1 MDNLDEDRKDIND
14 WFLIQ
19 SKKVQNQSQIVS
31 CEGAGA
37 MYHIDKKTP
46 NIFIPAMPRSAA
58 QSENNTTAR
67 ITVAPNLMGCLIGY
81 ARGDTD
87 FTDGTHPKITKTTG
101 FRGGYQICE
110 IPYMHCIQPSTKLVY
125 DSDRSM
131 EHWLVAYNKNTL
143 QTRPIDVGNMFIS
156 SVLLSSNSGNE
167 PSSLLTIYIEHNKTA
182 GVKFS
187 PTKLLSPGF
196 YKAEVFFNDTADS
209 RDCNKESDFK
219 VKKCSA
225 GEYNEAKKQAAALLA
240 YNEKPIPGYFK
251 W

>member
-1 MDNLDEDRKDIND
+1 MDNLEEDRKDIND

-31 CEGAGA
+31 CAGAGA

-46 NIFIPAMPRSAA
+46 HVFTPQMPRSAA
-58 QSENNTTAR
+58 KSEDNTTSR

-81 ARGDTD
+81 ARSDFD
-87 FTDGTHPKITKTTG
+87 FTDGTHPKVSKQTG

-110 IPYMHCIQPSTKLVY
+110 LPYMHCIQPTNRLVY
-125 DSDRSM
+125 DADRSL
-131 EHWLVAYNKNTL
+131 EHWLVSYNEKSL
-143 QTRPIDVGNMFIS
+143 QYKPIDIGKMFVS
-156 SVLLSSNSGNE
+156 SILLSAHDGND
-167 PSSLLTIYIEHNKTA
+167 PTSLITIYIEHNKTE

-187 PTKLLSPGF
+187 PTNTLDPGF
-196 YKAEVFFNDTADS
+196 HKAEVFFSDNADT

-219 VKKCSA
+219 VKSCSA
-225 GEYNEAKKQAAALLA
+225 SEYNEAKNLAATLLS
-240 YNEKPIPGYFK
+240 YKDKPIPGYFK